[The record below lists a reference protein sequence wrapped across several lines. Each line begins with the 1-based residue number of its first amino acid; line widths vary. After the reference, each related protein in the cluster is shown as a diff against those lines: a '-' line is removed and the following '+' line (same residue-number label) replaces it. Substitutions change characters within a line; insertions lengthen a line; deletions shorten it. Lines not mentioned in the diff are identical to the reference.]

1 MLSLI
6 LNFSISRANLHTL
19 EFNIMATDKTPAHKR
34 IRRAEE
40 GRNQWKNKAQLR
52 REENEKLKRDLETK
66 TTRLVELVD
75 ENQKFK
81 DQLTIF
87 QKQIQTQEK
96 LIENLKKKTH

>member
-1 MLSLI
+1 MQIKLKMNRFYKFDEL
-6 LNFSISRANLHTL
+6 
-19 EFNIMATDKTPAHKR
+19 DK
-34 IRRAEE
+34 
-40 GRNQWKNKAQLR
+40 R